1 MTNTSEAKY
10 PQQSLGTGAIV
21 FLYKAREGK
30 DLLTVDA
37 MKDMREVEK
46 TIMDDEN
53 YKKFCLKLSFGTDQ
67 C

>member
-1 MTNTSEAKY
+1 MTNTSEATF
-10 PQQSLGTGAIV
+10 PQQTQGAGAIV
-21 FLYKAREGK
+21 FLFKAREGK

-46 TIMDDEN
+46 TIMADED
-53 YKKFCLKLSFGTDQ
+53 YKKFCFKYLTDQ

>member
-1 MTNTSEAKY
+1 M
-10 PQQSLGTGAIV
+10 

-46 TIMDDEN
+46 TIMTDED
-53 YKKFCLKLSFGTDQ
+53 YKKFCFRYGTDQ

>member
-1 MTNTSEAKY
+1 MTNTTEAKY
-10 PQQSLGTGAIV
+10 PQQTLVAGAIL

-46 TIMDDEN
+46 TIMTDED
-53 YKKFCLKLSFGTDQ
+53 YKKFCFRYGTDQ